1 MMNNQDEKCLHSRL
15 ECANLLF
22 RENMPKSNK
31 EPHHMEIV
39 KTIFVCIQLLLCA
52 SLICVIVLQSG
63 KNSGLSA
70 FTGANESYLAKNK
83 AKSRDAR
90 LALATK
96 WVAGIVVVLTVV
108 LNLI

>member
-1 MMNNQDEKCLHSRL
+1 
-15 ECANLLF
+15 
-22 RENMPKSNK
+22 
-31 EPHHMEIV
+31 MEIV
-39 KTIFVCIQLLLCA
+39 KIIFVVIQLLLCV
-52 SLICVIVLQSG
+52 SLMCVIILQSG

-96 WVAGIVVVLTVV
+96 WVAGVVVILTVV
-108 LNLI
+108 LNII

>member
-1 MMNNQDEKCLHSRL
+1 
-15 ECANLLF
+15 
-22 RENMPKSNK
+22 
-31 EPHHMEIV
+31 MEIV
-39 KTIFVCIQLLLCA
+39 KITAVIIQLVICLM
-52 SLICVIVLQSG
+52 LICVIILQSG

-96 WVAGIVVVLTVV
+96 WVAGVFVILTVI
-108 LNLI
+108 LNLM

>member
-1 MMNNQDEKCLHSRL
+1 
-15 ECANLLF
+15 
-22 RENMPKSNK
+22 
-31 EPHHMEIV
+31 MEIV
-39 KTIFVCIQLLLCA
+39 RTIFVSIQLLLGL
-52 SLICVIVLQSG
+52 SLMCIIILQSG

-96 WVAGIVVVLTVV
+96 WVAGTFVILTVIIHV
-108 LNLI
+108 LMGL

>member
-1 MMNNQDEKCLHSRL
+1 MD
-15 ECANLLF
+15 
-22 RENMPKSNK
+22 
-31 EPHHMEIV
+31 IV
-39 KTIFVCIQLLLCA
+39 KTIFVCIQLLLCLI
-52 SLICVIVLQSG
+52 LICVIVLQSG

-96 WVAGIVVVLTVV
+96 WIAGIFVVLTVV
-108 LNLI
+108 LNLM

>member
-1 MMNNQDEKCLHSRL
+1 
-15 ECANLLF
+15 
-22 RENMPKSNK
+22 
-31 EPHHMEIV
+31 MEIV
-39 KTIFVCIQLLLCA
+39 KTVFVSIHLLLCL

-96 WVAGIVVVLTVV
+96 WVAGTVVILTVI
-108 LNLI
+108 LNLM

>member
-1 MMNNQDEKCLHSRL
+1 MGPLMIVIGIVQLIVCL
-15 ECANLLF
+15 
-22 RENMPKSNK
+22 
-31 EPHHMEIV
+31 I
-39 KTIFVCIQLLLCA
+39 LLL
-52 SLICVIVLQSG
+52 VIILQSG

-96 WVAGIVVVLTVV
+96 WVAGMFVVLTVV
-108 LNLI
+108 LNLLY

>member
-1 MMNNQDEKCLHSRL
+1 MDILT
-15 ECANLLF
+15 
-22 RENMPKSNK
+22 
-31 EPHHMEIV
+31 
-39 KTIFVCIQLLLCA
+39 TISVCIQLVLCLV
-52 SLICVIVLQSG
+52 LICIIVLQSG

-96 WVAGIVVVLTVV
+96 WVAGIFVILTVIIHV
-108 LNLI
+108 FMSLAY

>member
-1 MMNNQDEKCLHSRL
+1 
-15 ECANLLF
+15 
-22 RENMPKSNK
+22 
-31 EPHHMEIV
+31 METV
-39 KTIFVCIQLLLCA
+39 KTIFVVIQLMLSVILM
-52 SLICVIVLQSG
+52 CVIILQSG

-96 WVAGIVVVLTVV
+96 WIAGVFVILTVI
-108 LNLI
+108 LNVM

>member
-1 MMNNQDEKCLHSRL
+1 MD
-15 ECANLLF
+15 
-22 RENMPKSNK
+22 
-31 EPHHMEIV
+31 IV
-39 KTIFVCIQLLLCA
+39 KTIIVFIHLLLCLI
-52 SLICVIVLQSG
+52 LICVIILQSG

-70 FTGANESYLAKNK
+70 FTGANETYLAKNK

-96 WVAGIVVVLTVV
+96 WVAGVFLVLTVI

>member
-1 MMNNQDEKCLHSRL
+1 
-15 ECANLLF
+15 
-22 RENMPKSNK
+22 
-31 EPHHMEIV
+31 MEV
-39 KTIFVCIQLLLCA
+39 MKTVFVCIQLILCL

-96 WVAGIVVVLTVV
+96 WVAGVFIVLTVV
-108 LNLI
+108 LNIM

>member
-1 MMNNQDEKCLHSRL
+1 
-15 ECANLLF
+15 
-22 RENMPKSNK
+22 
-31 EPHHMEIV
+31 MEILAN
-39 KTIFVCIQLLLCA
+39 IFIAIQLVLCVA
-52 SLICVIVLQSG
+52 LICVIILQSG

-96 WVAGIVVVLTVV
+96 WVAGTVVVLTVV
-108 LNLI
+108 LNVIPLV

>member
-1 MMNNQDEKCLHSRL
+1 
-15 ECANLLF
+15 
-22 RENMPKSNK
+22 
-31 EPHHMEIV
+31 MEIA
-39 KTIFVCIQLLLCA
+39 KMIFVFIHLLLCLM
-52 SLICVIVLQSG
+52 LICVIILQSG

-70 FTGANESYLAKNK
+70 FTGANETYLAKNK

-96 WVAGIVVVLTVV
+96 WVAGTFVVLTVL

>member
-1 MMNNQDEKCLHSRL
+1 
-15 ECANLLF
+15 
-22 RENMPKSNK
+22 
-31 EPHHMEIV
+31 MEIV
-39 KTIFVCIQLLLCA
+39 KTIAVSIQLLVCLLLVC
-52 SLICVIVLQSG
+52 IIVLQSG

-96 WVAGIVVVLTVV
+96 WVAGVFVILTVI
-108 LNLI
+108 LNLM

>member
-1 MMNNQDEKCLHSRL
+1 MDILT
-15 ECANLLF
+15 
-22 RENMPKSNK
+22 
-31 EPHHMEIV
+31 
-39 KTIFVCIQLLLCA
+39 TIFIFIQLVLCLI
-52 SLICVIVLQSG
+52 LICIIVMQSG

-96 WVAGIVVVLTVV
+96 WVAGIFVILTVIIHV
-108 LNLI
+108 FMSLAY